1 MTIAILWIGVTLVI
15 KNQLTIG
22 QLIAFQMFANQFTA
36 PVMRLVNLWNEFQ
49 QVLLTKSLMV
59 DGKEQQ
65 ISTGMGLS
73 AEIKTGKR
81 RIIEFFIY
89 PIVKYWSEAV
99 SIK

>member
-1 MTIAILWIGVTLVI
+1 MVAMIVYMEKQGLVYDVFI
-15 KNQLTIG
+15 T
-22 QLIAFQMFANQFTA
+22 
-36 PVMRLVNLWNEFQ
+36 PV
-49 QVLLTKSLMV
+49 TKSLMV
-59 DGKEQQ
+59 DGKEET

>member
-1 MTIAILWIGVTLVI
+1 
-15 KNQLTIG
+15 
-22 QLIAFQMFANQFTA
+22 
-36 PVMRLVNLWNEFQ
+36 
-49 QVLLTKSLMV
+49 MV
-59 DGKEQQ
+59 DGKEQP

-89 PIVKYWSEAV
+89 PIIKYWSEAV